1 MSDSRSPISAQTQ
14 TNEGQ
19 SGIAVLV
26 RLFWMFLGNLLLI
39 ILSFKI
45 AQSEGISIADIAL
58 WSVAVA
64 IVVLRYI
71 DIKYLNGQ
79 TANSQRATLS
89 DWRRHLL
96 LVAGAATVLWVFGHT
111 LFKQVLG

>member
-1 MSDSRSPISAQTQ
+1 MSDSRSPLSPQIQ

-19 SGIAVLV
+19 SGIGVLV
-26 RLFWMFLGNLLLI
+26 RLFWMFLGNLFLVL
-39 ILSFKI
+39 LSFKI
-45 AQSEGISIADIAL
+45 AQSKGVSIADIAF

-71 DIKYLNGQ
+71 DIVYLNGQ
-79 TANSQRATLS
+79 TTNSQRASLR

-96 LVAGAATVLWVFGHT
+96 LVAGAAAILWVFGHT
-111 LFKQVLG
+111 LFKQVLA